1 MLSLLSGLHLNQ
13 SGLELCEENLCKV
26 EGWGGG
32 GCRGSLFYSE
42 YSVANQGFSAVLKN
56 LM

>member
-26 EGWGGG
+26 EGWGGVVAEEASSTLNILLQIKD
-32 GCRGSLFYSE
+32 SLQY
-42 YSVANQGFSAVLKN
+42 
-56 LM
+56 